1 MSAGAVDHSLR
12 LDPCPRG
19 LQVGAAFVIRRS
31 YPDGALLWDQRQ
43 DSQAVGVACA
53 DGLVY
58 VALISGELLAYDA
71 ATGALRH
78 KSQLEVDGHPVA
90 PLSLACFASRCV
102 LVGTMDGRILKVM
115 FDEHQ
120 HAGAPTT
127 PAPATR

>member
-1 MSAGAVDHSLR
+1 MGGPGAFVDDERGASIIHSGSIHS
-12 LDPCPRG
+12 PRG
-19 LQVGAAFVIRRS
+19 LQVGAAFVVRRS

-43 DSQAVGVACA
+43 DSQTVGVACD

-71 ATGALRH
+71 VTGALLH
-78 KSQLEVDGHPVA
+78 KSQLKVDGHPVA

-115 FDEHQ
+115 FGEYE
-120 HAGAPTT
+120 HAGV
-127 PAPATR
+127 